1 MTEPLFPAD
10 SIDTL
15 IARRLP
21 AWLVAHGNV
30 DWLLALRRALQAQ
43 EEATRSLHRT
53 LQAIPALDE
62 FAATRLNQVLNR
74 AGLTI
79 TDLRRSHV
87 GVERTVTLPP
97 MAPGWPMRR
106 HILRSSTPLL
116 AAVLHNFHIVDT
128 RPSPSRRGWL
138 LDASGEPVPVGYEV
152 FAGRCREAD
161 VGGRYQAILRQ
172 CLAPDDAPGAAPGSA
187 KAAVHRCFEENA
199 RADLEVAVRCA
210 LLKGD
215 LDENSYR
222 LLLPCIT
229 ASPTV
234 PAGPGEVA
242 PRQLY
247 LLGKCVRGVVTLEL
261 RPALGADLQG
271 VFVWV
276 PNDPQSPVRVYQSWE
291 EVFRALARRLT
302 TAPYRR
308 FFSRFISE
316 RDRVG
321 FQQLLEERIEASAAH
336 QVPELDGRHL
346 PINTTLFS
354 HVRGLQ
360 IDKLLDD
367 AHVLAVPTAD
377 LDEQARDARLQ
388 AYRELGLNLLNLAGM
403 FVPVLGE
410 GLLAYTAVEL
420 AGEVYEGYQD
430 WRIGDRQGAM
440 DHVFGV
446 AQTVVAGALIAT
458 GASAARH
465 YLQRVP
471 FVDALQ
477 PMRDQAANA
486 RLVAAHLPGYSID
499 WSPGDDLHEWVWH
512 LDGAMYRV
520 SEDPVH
526 GSTRIRHASRAEAWQ
541 PRLESNGGDGW
552 RHELER
558 PGDWQGAGQLVR
570 RLSSRLAGVPDAAA
584 DYLLQATGLSEAR
597 LRRLHL
603 EQVDAPARLYDALDV
618 YRAHERFP
626 DLAGPALEQQLA
638 DSVAEHGSSLLAR
651 AFPGLSRRQL
661 VELMAQCS
669 GVERE
674 QLLERQRLPLTLA
687 ERARWQLRERR
698 LDRACA
704 GLYLPRAVNADSE
717 RIAFGVLGE
726 RLAWPSTLRLE
737 LRERTAQG
745 ALLASAG
752 SEGAEQVQYIFRRG
766 DGYRSPRSTRSHSLQ
781 WALLT
786 SLDEAQLAEL
796 GNGGLGE
803 EAFGQWLLRSAASDR
818 EQAAKWCGMQPV
830 HGALRPPQRFGDGRL
845 GYPLSGRGSGERQAI
860 RRGIQQ
866 IFPTL
871 SDDEIQAYL
880 LNVGGGYGG
889 LWEHYTQLQ
898 EHLAQLRSCLRQW
911 RQAASNP
918 LQGVRRRRL
927 ETALRRCWRRKV
939 VNAGGEYVLDLD
951 GEHIG
956 SLPQL
961 PPGIRF
967 DHVKRL
973 YLRDSGLTVI
983 DEDFL
988 ARFGNLVE
996 LDLSRNRLTTIPA
1009 GLESLERLRTLTL
1022 SRNQIALDSVGE
1034 GRLVQARSLQFL
1046 DLCYN
1051 PLGRAPVLTTL
1062 RYLREVRLRSTGL
1075 EQMPEPVSWRA
1086 RIDLRDNRIR
1096 QLRQDLARL
1105 RLQLEDH
1112 ALHDNP
1118 LDEAEEAQL
1127 EQAGARNPAAG
1138 GVRHHRPV
1146 DDALFGRL
1154 TDAVEEHQ
1162 RGRWRAIYDALIAE
1176 RGAADLFRFLAD
1188 FVAAEDFALAPT
1200 RYRARIWRILEFCEQ
1215 HEAVRVRLFAEAGGP
1230 RTCEDRLLLTL
1241 EQLELSVM
1249 VERAVGGEP
1258 AGLEGRLWRLGRSLW
1273 RLDEVDRLAVR
1284 HIERLRAQR
1293 TVGVDEV
1300 ETRLYYRLKLS
1311 ATLDL
1316 PIEYD
1321 EMHYPGFAHVT
1332 SSDLLRAR
1340 DQILANETP
1349 EQVIGS
1355 LAQRPFWEV
1364 HARERHPS
1372 RFEQVLQPLNERMES
1387 LEEQVSQGQIDDW
1400 TFALRCKALKYEY
1413 EQAERRL
1420 LLTLAQ
1426 ELHSR
1431 L

>member
-1046 DLCYN
+1046 DLSYN

-1372 RFEQVLQPLNERMES
+1372 RFEQVLQPLNERMEG

>member
-726 RLAWPSTLRLE
+726 RLAWPSTLRLD

-745 ALLASAG
+745 ALLASVG

-1046 DLCYN
+1046 DLSYN

-1387 LEEQVSQGQIDDW
+1387 LEEQVSQAQIDDW

>member
-1 MTEPLFPAD
+1 MTEPLFPAE

-21 AWLVAHGNV
+21 AWLVAHGNI
-30 DWLLALRRALQAQ
+30 DWLLALRRALHAQ
-43 EEATRSLHRT
+43 EEATHSLYRI

-74 AGLTI
+74 ADLTI

-87 GVERTVTLPP
+87 GIERTVTLPP
-97 MAPGWPMRR
+97 MAPGWPIRR
-106 HILRSSTPLL
+106 HMQRSSTPLL

-138 LDASGEPVPVGYEV
+138 LDAKGEHVPVGYEV

-229 ASPTV
+229 ALPTV
-234 PAGPGEVA
+234 PAVPGEVA

-261 RPALGADLQG
+261 RPAVGADLQG
-271 VFVWV
+271 VCVWV
-276 PNDPQSPVRVYQSWE
+276 PNDPQSPVRVYRSWE
-291 EVFRALARRLT
+291 DVFRALARRLT

-346 PINTTLFS
+346 AIDTSLFS
-354 HVRGLQ
+354 HLRGLQ

-377 LDEQARDARLQ
+377 LDEQERDARLH

-446 AQTVVAGALIAT
+446 AQTVIAGALIAT
-458 GASAARH
+458 GASVVRH

-477 PMRDQAANA
+477 PMRDQAGKAG
-486 RLVAAHLPGYSID
+486 LVAANLPGYSID

-526 GSTRIRHASRAEAWQ
+526 GSTRIRHASRGEAWQ

-674 QLLERQRLPLTLA
+674 QLLERQRMPLALA

-726 RLAWPSTLRLE
+726 RLAWPPTLRLE
-737 LRERTAQG
+737 LRERTARG

-766 DGYRSPRSTRSHSLQ
+766 DGYRSPRSARSHSLQ

-818 EQAAKWCGMQPV
+818 EQAATWCGMQPV
-830 HGALRPPQRFGDGRL
+830 HSAFRPPRRFGDGRL

-880 LNVGGGYGG
+880 LNVNDGDAG

-898 EHLAQLRSCLRQW
+898 EHLAQLRTCLRQW

-939 VNAGGEYVLDLD
+939 VNVSGDYVLDLD
-951 GEHIG
+951 GEHFG

-961 PPGIRF
+961 PQGIRF

-973 YLRDSGLTVI
+973 YLRDSGLTAI

-988 ARFGNLVE
+988 LRFGNLVE
-996 LDLSRNRLTTIPA
+996 LDLSRNRLTAIPA
-1009 GLESLERLRTLTL
+1009 GLESLEQLRTLTL
-1022 SRNQIALDSVGE
+1022 SRNHIVLDSGGE
-1034 GRLVQARSLQFL
+1034 GRLVQVRNLQLL
-1046 DLCYN
+1046 DLSHN

-1075 EQMPEPVSWRA
+1075 EHMPEAVSWRA
-1086 RIDLRDNRIR
+1086 RVDLRDNRIR

-1105 RLQLEDH
+1105 RLQLEDQ

-1118 LDEAEEAQL
+1118 LDEADEALL
-1127 EQAGARNPAAG
+1127 EQARATQPGAGRM
-1138 GVRHHRPV
+1138 RQHRPV
-1146 DDALFGRL
+1146 DDALFERL
-1154 TDAVEEHQ
+1154 AGTAEAQQ
-1162 RGRWRAIYDALIAE
+1162 RMRWRAIYDALGAE

-1188 FVAAEDFALAPT
+1188 FAGAEDFDLAPA

-1241 EQLELSVM
+1241 EQLELGVM

-1316 PIEYD
+1316 PIEHD

-1364 HARERHPS
+1364 HAREHHPA
-1372 RFEQVLQPLNERMES
+1372 RFEHVLQPLNDRMES